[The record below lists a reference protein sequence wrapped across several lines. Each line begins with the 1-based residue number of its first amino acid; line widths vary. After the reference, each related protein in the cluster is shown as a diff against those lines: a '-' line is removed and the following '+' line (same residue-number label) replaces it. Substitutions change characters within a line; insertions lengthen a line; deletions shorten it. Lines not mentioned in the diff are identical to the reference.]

1 MKQFE
6 KTTCKPTNDC
16 ETYIDTA
23 THNQNNISTVGV
35 GTHFGNSA
43 SSSTRIYPR
52 GLDSGLPKPSK

>member
-1 MKQFE
+1 MKQFD
-6 KTTCKPTNDC
+6 KTTCRPINDS

-23 THNQNNISTVGV
+23 THNQNNKSTVGV

-43 SSSTRIYPR
+43 RIYPR